1 MHNVTLY
8 HVKDTAK
15 FFNLLSECEGNV
27 SMVNADGA
35 ETLLNGEDNVLDIL
49 RDVYVD
55 GVINKMQLH
64 LDSPR
69 DAAVMMNYLIGA

>member
-1 MHNVTLY
+1 MHNLTLY

-15 FFNLLSECEGNV
+15 FFNVLSECEGNV

-35 ETLLNGEDNVLDIL
+35 ETLLNGDNNVMHVL

-55 GVINKMQLH
+55 GTINKLQLR
-64 LDSPR
+64 LDNSR
-69 DAAVMMNYLIGA
+69 DAAAMLQYLIGA